1 MTRHAMQMTL
11 MALAAVALAAGCRT
25 SSDGAGEQG
34 GQPDPDRTA
43 ENVARLEP
51 ADAALPPIADAGP
64 RIDAS
69 PLRGRFACGEARLVG
84 GDGKAVRS
92 PEVPP
97 DTTTLPENPVL
108 GWAGLAS
115 HGKRLYVASG
125 DEVRQVTPQGKR
137 YTMERV
143 AGASQAAPGTSHFR
157 AGVPCGEA
165 RFRSLG
171 EIEPMADGSLVV
183 IDHKSNAVLRIVHP
197 DDPAQCLVQYVSGT
211 GDQLRQRP
219 DEGAPPTTVPAG
231 GPLSGAA
238 YPNPGNGDGDF
249 RTARHYQ
256 PLFPAVIGNDIYVL
270 ETSTDRPR
278 TRLVRK
284 IVIDPATSRA
294 RRVTTLASID
304 DVHSAFGFAA
314 QDEEL
319 YVLAVEGANGAEG
332 VIYGI
337 HPDTGRTREV
347 VRAGREAWHG
357 PSSQA
362 LLLSG
367 LTDCD
372 GYLCTSAAH
381 QLWRVHPRTGAI
393 EVFAGAGNLEPRGM
407 EFSELPARYD
417 HLAAHPPLK
426 TALPMSTSRG
436 TSRGFLTAL
445 EHDREQEVLW
455 LSAETRQSA
464 YLLRLADC
472 ATE

>member
-1 MTRHAMQMTL
+1 
-11 MALAAVALAAGCRT
+11 MALAAMALAAMALAAGCRS
-25 SSDGAGEQG
+25 SSDNARERGAARSGE
-34 GQPDPDRTA
+34 DA
-43 ENVARLEP
+43 AARVVP
-51 ADAALPPIADAGP
+51 ADAGLAPIADAAP
-64 RIDAS
+64 RIDAA
-69 PLRGRFACGEARLVG
+69 PLRGTFACGDARLVG

-92 PEVPP
+92 SEVPP
-97 DTTTLPENPVL
+97 DTTNLPERPVL

-115 HGKRLYVASG
+115 HGNRLYVASA
-125 DEVRQVTPQGKR
+125 DEVRRVTLKGKR
-137 YTMERV
+137 HVMERV
-143 AGASQAAPGTSHFR
+143 AGASQAAAGTSHFR

-183 IDHKSNAVLRIVHP
+183 IDHKSNAVLRIIHP
-197 DDPAQCLVQYVSGT
+197 DDPAQCFVHHVSGT
-211 GDQLRQRP
+211 SDQLHQRP
-219 DEGAPPTTVPAG
+219 DESATPTIVPAG

-238 YPNPGNGDGDF
+238 YPNAGNGDGDF

-270 ETSTDRPR
+270 ETSKNQPR

-304 DVHSAFGFAA
+304 DVHSTFGFAA

-347 VRAGREAWHG
+347 VRAGREAWSA

-372 GYLCTSAAH
+372 GYLCTTAAYR
-381 QLWRVHPRTGAI
+381 LWRVHPRTGAT
-393 EVFAGAGNLEPRGM
+393 EAFAGAGNLEPRVM

-417 HLAAHPPLK
+417 HLSGHPPLK
-426 TALPMSTSRG
+426 AALPMSTSRG
-436 TSRGFLTAL
+436 TTRGFLTAL
-445 EHDREQEVLW
+445 EHDREQDVLW